1 LLFLALPKDVVV
13 HVGSVLVDHQVQDGV
28 ATQIVS
34 IRKSGTPV
42 QQRVHNVP
50 LVKASSKGQR
60 KPTHVH
66 LFTKEI
72 PSALKIGV
80 CFLLGF
86 ARLSLNGQAQ
96 QKLDCLEIPVDN
108 GENEGCLSKIL
119 IAGEL
124 GVDEPAF
131 LDLCLFAELVLCGDV
146 PGNFEVLEETGYVEN
161 SLAKD
166 TTLIN
171 FLGIF

>member
-1 LLFLALPKDVVV
+1 
-13 HVGSVLVDHQVQDGV
+13 
-28 ATQIVS
+28 
-34 IRKSGTPV
+34 
-42 QQRVHNVP
+42 
-50 LVKASSKGQR
+50 
-60 KPTHVH
+60 
-66 LFTKEI
+66 
-72 PSALKIGV
+72 
-80 CFLLGF
+80 
-86 ARLSLNGQAQ
+86 
-96 QKLDCLEIPVDN
+96 VDN